1 MKLTQA
7 LWVSIAFAAATYAA
21 GPVSPLRGGFYA
33 RVGKSCADALR
44 TADGVVVRGRSFIF
58 ADGSRDATAIA
69 KTGPT
74 TYRFTFVIENELGR
88 ASRLNS
94 TVVTSATGF
103 SEHSPSRS
111 DRWTFC
117 TATAPRDWG
126 L

>member
-1 MKLTQA
+1 MRVAQA
-7 LWVSIAFAAATYAA
+7 VWVSVALAGAAHAA

-33 RVGKSCADALR
+33 RTGISCAAALKS
-44 TADGVVVRGRSFIF
+44 ADGVVVRGGSFIF
-58 ADGSRDATAIA
+58 ADGSRDASAIA

-74 TYRFTFVIENELGR
+74 TYRFTFVVEDENGR
-88 ASRLNS
+88 KSRSIS

-103 SEHSPSRS
+103 SERTPNQF
-111 DRWTFC
+111 DRRTFC